1 MYSVVVV
8 VCWAAAPLVGR
19 WLLAPA
25 LNGTASVSPTI
36 ATSPIGRNFRTACP
50 PCRSVTPLRP
60 VAPGT
65 ADGAYERRRR
75 PSSANLPEF
84 DPAVRTSY
92 LPPKVYL
99 GHYSILAWATSG
111 HRWPSRGC

>member
-8 VCWAAAPLVGR
+8 VCWAAAPLVGP
-19 WLLAPA
+19 WLRAPA

-36 ATSPIGRNFRTACP
+36 AASPIGRSFRTASP
-50 PCRSVTPLRP
+50 SLSLGHPF
-60 VAPGT
+60 APGT

-75 PSSANLPEF
+75 PSSAHLPEF